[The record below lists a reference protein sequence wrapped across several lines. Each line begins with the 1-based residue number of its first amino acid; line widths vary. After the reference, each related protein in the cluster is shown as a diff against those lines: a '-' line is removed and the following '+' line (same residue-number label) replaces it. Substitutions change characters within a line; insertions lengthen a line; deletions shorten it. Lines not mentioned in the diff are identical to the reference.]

1 MRVVLASVGNRARR
15 DAFDTLAEL
24 YLGRVQGYCD
34 VEVQVARTE
43 ESLLEWV
50 ERLRGRTAP
59 VLALLDG
66 RGRGLHSEEW
76 AEWIG
81 RQRDAGQQWV
91 VLAVGPADGWSE
103 GARKRANLLIS
114 LGPVTL
120 PHELARVVA
129 SEQLYRA
136 FTILAGHPY
145 HSGH

>member
-1 MRVVLASVGNRARR
+1 MKVVLASVGNRARR
-15 DAFDTLAEL
+15 DAFDTLTEL
-24 YLGRVQGYCD
+24 YVGRTQGYCD
-34 VEVQVARTE
+34 IEVQVHRTE

-66 RGRGLHSEEW
+66 RGKALSSEDW
-76 AEWIG
+76 AAWIG
-81 RQRDAGQQWV
+81 QQRDGGQQFV
-91 VLAVGPADGWSE
+91 VVAVGPADGWSE
-103 GARKRANLLIS
+103 AARKRANLLVS
-114 LGPVTL
+114 LGPMTL

-129 SEQLYRA
+129 SEQIYRA

>member
-1 MRVVLASVGNRARR
+1 MKLVLASVGNRSRR

-24 YLGRVQGYCD
+24 YLGRTRGYCD
-34 VEVQVARTE
+34 VEVQVHRSE
-43 ESLLEWV
+43 ESLLEWA

-59 VLALLDG
+59 RLALLDG
-66 RGRGLHSEEW
+66 RGKGFSSEQW
-76 AEWIG
+76 AAWIG
-81 RQRDAGQQWV
+81 EQRDGGQQWV
-91 VLAVGPADGWSE
+91 VVAIGPADGWSKA
-103 GARKRANLLIS
+103 ARERADQLIS

-129 SEQLYRA
+129 SEQIYRA

>member
-1 MRVVLASVGNRARR
+1 MKVVLASVGNRARR

-24 YLGRVQGYCD
+24 YLGRTQGYCD
-34 VEVQVARTE
+34 VETQVHRSE

-50 ERLRGRTAP
+50 DRLRGRTAP
-59 VLALLDG
+59 VVALLDG
-66 RGRGLHSEEW
+66 RGKALSSEEW
-76 AEWIG
+76 AAWIG
-81 RQRDAGQQWV
+81 QQRDAGQQWV
-91 VLAVGPADGWSE
+91 VVAVGPADGWSDA
-103 GARKRANLLIS
+103 ARKQANLLVS
-114 LGPVTL
+114 LGPMTL